1 MKKVVITCQITY
13 ISPHGRISERK
24 ATGIGLSGS
33 RKGPRNQTA
42 GVEVSSA
49 VSSSSALD
57 DSPPPPVRS
66 LATPPPAPTPG
77 PGQAPP
83 PPPPPPPPQT
93 VVQVK
98 APDASCLH
106 PSLDPSWVHPSLDP
120 CLAPTR
126 NSYRS
131 PHQHPS
137 VASFFCTVR
146 RPIVEVR
153 RPASFFNHLQLKIV
167 NQSAH
172 IYKTI
177 V

>member
-13 ISPHGRISERK
+13 ISPLGRISGHK
-24 ATGIGLSGS
+24 ATGISLSGS
-33 RKGPRNQTA
+33 REGPRNQTT

-57 DSPPPPVRS
+57 DSPPPPARPP
-66 LATPPPAPTPG
+66 ATPPPAPG

-83 PPPPPPPPQT
+83 PPPPPPPET
-93 VVQVK
+93 VVQAK
-98 APDASCLH
+98 ALDTSYLH
-106 PSLDPSWVHPSLDP
+106 PSLDPSWVHPSIDP
-120 CLAPTR
+120 CLASTQ

-131 PHQHPS
+131 PHQHLS
-137 VASFFCTVR
+137 VASFFCTPV
-146 RPIVEVR
+146 RPIVEFH

-172 IYKTI
+172 IYKMI
-177 V
+177 L

>member
-13 ISPHGRISERK
+13 ISPDGRISGRK

-33 RKGPRNQTA
+33 REGPRNQTA
-42 GVEVSSA
+42 GVEVSS
-49 VSSSSALD
+49 VVSSSALD
-57 DSPPPPVRS
+57 DPPPPPARPP
-66 LATPPPAPTPG
+66 ATPPPAPAPG

-83 PPPPPPPPQT
+83 PPPPQT
-93 VVQVK
+93 AVQAK
-98 APDASCLH
+98 APEASCLH

-126 NSYRS
+126 NPYRS

-153 RPASFFNHLQLKIV
+153 RPASFFNHMQLKIV

-177 V
+177 L

>member
-1 MKKVVITCQITY
+1 MSNYLHIPARSNQRAQGNMYRPIWESRRTSQPD
-13 ISPHGRISERK
+13 SRRR
-24 ATGIGLSGS
+24 GI
-33 RKGPRNQTA
+33 PRLCPPQTT
-42 GVEVSSA
+42 
-49 VSSSSALD
+49 
-57 DSPPPPVRS
+57 PPPPLVRPP
-66 LATPPPAPTPG
+66 ATPPARAPG

-83 PPPPPPPPQT
+83 PPPPPPPEMA
-93 VVQVK
+93 VQAK
-98 APDASCLH
+98 ALDASCLH

-126 NSYRS
+126 NSYWS

-167 NQSAH
+167 NLLAH

-177 V
+177 L

>member
-13 ISPHGRISERK
+13 ISLHGRISGRK

-33 RKGPRNQTA
+33 REGPRNQTA

-57 DSPPPPVRS
+57 DSPPPPARPP
-66 LATPPPAPTPG
+66 ATPPPAPG

-83 PPPPPPPPQT
+83 PPPPPPQT
-93 VVQVK
+93 AVQAK
-98 APDASCLH
+98 APDASCL
-106 PSLDPSWVHPSLDP
+106 HPSLDP

-177 V
+177 L

>member
-1 MKKVVITCQITY
+1 MINYLHIPARSNQRAQGNRYRPIWESRGTSQPDSRRRGIL
-13 ISPHGRISERK
+13 GRVLL
-24 ATGIGLSGS
+24 LST
-33 RKGPRNQTA
+33 RR
-42 GVEVSSA
+42 
-49 VSSSSALD
+49 L
-57 DSPPPPVRS
+57 PPPPARPP
-66 LATPPPAPTPG
+66 ATPPPA

-83 PPPPPPPPQT
+83 PPPPPQT
-93 VVQVK
+93 AVQAK
-98 APDASCLH
+98 ALDASCLH

-177 V
+177 L

>member
-1 MKKVVITCQITY
+1 MIFELGNEKVVITCQITY
-13 ISPHGRISERK
+13 ISPLDRISGRK

-33 RKGPRNQTA
+33 REGPRNQIA

-49 VSSSSALD
+49 VSSSD
-57 DSPPPPVRS
+57 DSPSSSYASACHSSSCSCSWSWAGSSSSSLDGGTGKGSRRLLPPPF
-66 LATPPPAPTPG
+66 PPPLLG
-77 PGQAPP
+77 PPFP
-83 PPPPPPPPQT
+83 RPLPR
-93 VVQVK
+93 
-98 APDASCLH
+98 
-106 PSLDPSWVHPSLDP
+106 
-120 CLAPTR
+120 PTR

-153 RPASFFNHLQLKIV
+153 RLASFFNHLQLKIV

-177 V
+177 L

>member
-1 MKKVVITCQITY
+1 MIFELGNEKVVITCQITY
-13 ISPHGRISERK
+13 ISPLGRISWRK

-33 RKGPRNQTA
+33 REGPRNQTA
-42 GVEVSSA
+42 GVEVSSV
-49 VSSSSALD
+49 VSSSSD
-57 DSPPPPVRS
+57 DSPSSSCASACHSSSRSWAGSSSSSSDGGTGEGSRRLLPPPF
-66 LATPPPAPTPG
+66 PP
-77 PGQAPP
+77 
-83 PPPPPPPPQT
+83 
-93 VVQVK
+93 
-98 APDASCLH
+98 
-106 PSLDPSWVHPSLDP
+106 PSWVHPSLDP

-126 NSYRS
+126 NPYRS

-177 V
+177 L